1 MVTILRDEPSDED
14 KFRSNSSAQ
23 GPHERI
29 ATAIE
34 NRIVSKEGGGA
45 IGLEG
50 EYGSGKS
57 TIIRLLENR
66 LRKREDADDICFV
79 VFDAWA
85 HEGDPLRR
93 AFLETLINELLER
106 PDWLPKEKW
115 IDKKEQLSQRHR
127 KVKESRTTRPSTF
140 GIWMA
145 FATACVPLGLLVT
158 RLVATKEN
166 FDFDPSLQIA
176 WPVLVGIV
184 LASMPLIMPL
194 FRLLELADKV
204 RLYKKYHKDLPEKT
218 AKFRKRRNKLY
229 KKWSK
234 APRTYRDVFSAE
246 HFNFLAANA
255 TLDSESDAYESPDPT
270 SIEFE
275 HDFREL
281 LEDSLTPPAHKIVLV
296 VDNLDRLT
304 AEQSLRVWSN
314 LQAFVGHPELN
325 GERWKSKFT
334 LLVPYTPAAI
344 QEIWKK
350 TRSVTNAESFFEK
363 TFQIR
368 YRTPPPTLSNWRE
381 NLRRMLIDAIPDMP
395 PEERKRVIEVFDLVR
410 LERPGRIVPRQLKL
424 SVNQLAILCEM
435 WSGEGFEIPSRSL
448 AYAVLHGVPP
458 GEVEECLRSGLRH
471 PNATEDK
478 DKKAFP
484 SEGAIQIC
492 GKDLIEHLAAVH
504 FNVEQAEAIQLLM
517 DNAIEEALMAGQPD
531 KLIALRDRHE
541 ERFWITVQST
551 VRSHAKTQA
560 AEGLSTWSSG
570 LQLLSGSDL
579 PEEAATVREYIRK
592 RMQSITDAWAPLKKE
607 TIAGLVNWV
616 ELDPSE
622 EMRTAVIKIAERTL
636 VSSKKELDLDTRMQL
651 ATAMDS
657 AALKPSSGTTWSVRM
672 EGEEWFDR
680 ASTRARNETGDIFIE
695 PKCASKDL
703 LDVMCQRIVCSGKT
717 PDTCT
722 LTEEDIE
729 AFAMLKTLRDR
740 LEASDVVEELAAKIA
755 ANAGIQSVEAVD
767 AISKCLNLL
776 HAFQQTGESSAH
788 ARLNDNEFLLSVWN
802 GLTNAIA
809 LNHHADP
816 LLVTLIATEK
826 EKDFAKEFKSI
837 PDATR
842 AHVTNVMTIGDFGK
856 TRSLWQLIRR
866 YGMREIVGRLAGRSD
881 STGLNLALI
890 EHAFSD
896 DQLSWAMPNWH
907 FSINAGWL
915 KIGLNKRQTSF
926 AEVVARLA
934 DEKDFVGHLLSQFD
948 VQNAKHRVAAMAFLD
963 HANDSVR
970 ESVVSKT
977 QSAIKE
983 LTTEDW
989 VGDFSDDFGITA
1001 IAHRLLED
1009 FQSTSVD
1016 ASFGTA
1022 VQSLVSEMARDE
1034 HTIEGDKILMLA
1046 GLVSELPAT
1055 VRKELGTQSIGLL
1068 RANDKGMSEPLAEL
1082 VGSAISESAATLEAD
1097 DVVKL
1102 VSRTLAKGG
1111 ARSLKWC
1118 VEWIG
1123 RYGADDM
1130 SYSSDAEDLLQRQLL
1145 ASEAE
1150 FDDVATLRDLQ
1161 TIREK
1166 LGVADPVEEGAE
1178 ATEPKPSEE

>member
-204 RLYKKYHKDLPEKT
+204 RLYKKYHKDFPEKT

-703 LDVMCQRIVCSGKT
+703 LDVMCQRIVSSGET
-717 PDTCT
+717 PDICT
-722 LTEEDIE
+722 LTEENVE

-740 LEASDVVEELAAKIA
+740 LEASDVVEELAAKVA
-755 ANAGIQSVEAVD
+755 ANAGTQSAEAVD
-767 AISKCLNLL
+767 TISTCVTLL
-776 HAFQQTGESSAH
+776 HALKQAGEAT
-788 ARLNDNEFLLSVWN
+788 ALTRLNDNDFLRTLWN

-809 LNHHADP
+809 LNRDAHP
-816 LLVTLIATEK
+816 ILVTLITTDE
-826 EKDFAKEFKSI
+826 EKDFAKEFKTV
-837 PDATR
+837 PQETRTYVQNLMENGDLAT
-842 AHVTNVMTIGDFGK
+842 TEL
-856 TRSLWQLIRR
+856 LWGLIQK
-866 YGMREIVGRLAGRSD
+866 YGIEDTVGRLAGRSAGGFCLD
-881 STGLNLALI
+881 MV
-890 EHAFSD
+890 EHAHAEN
-896 DQLSWAMPNWH
+896 QLNWVMPDWY
-907 FSINAGWL
+907 FVLNAGWL
-915 KIGLNKRQTSF
+915 KTGLKSRQTSF
-926 AEVVARLA
+926 GDVVARLA
-934 DEKDFVGHLLSQFD
+934 DNGIAANALLSRFD
-948 VQNAKHRVAAMAFLD
+948 VQNAKHRVAATAFLD

-970 ESVVSKT
+970 EKVVSKT

-983 LTTEDW
+983 LTTENW
-989 VGDFSDDFGITA
+989 VADFSDDFGITD

-1009 FQSTSVD
+1009 FQSIAVD

-1022 VQSLVSEMARDE
+1022 IQSLVSEMARDE
-1034 HTIEGDKILMLA
+1034 RTIEGDKIPMLA
-1046 GLVSELPAT
+1046 GLVSELPTT

-1068 RANDKGMSEPLAEL
+1068 RANDRGMSEPLAVL
-1082 VGSAISESAATLEAD
+1082 VGNAISESAATLEAE
-1097 DVVKL
+1097 DVAKL
-1102 VSRTLAKGG
+1102 VARTLAKRG
-1111 ARSLKWC
+1111 AKSLTWC

-1123 RYGADDM
+1123 RYEADDM
-1130 SYSSDAEDLLQRQLL
+1130 SYSADAEDLLQRQLL
-1145 ASEAE
+1145 AYETES
-1150 FDDVATLRDLQ
+1150 DDAATLLDLR
-1161 TIREK
+1161 TIRDK
-1166 LGVADPVEEGAE
+1166 LGVAAPVEEDVE
-1178 ATEPKPSEE
+1178 ATEAKPNKE

>member
-1 MVTILRDEPSDED
+1 MITILRDEPSDED
-14 KFRSNSSAQ
+14 KFRSGSSTH

-34 NRIVSKEGGGA
+34 NRIVSEEGGGA

-66 LRKREDADDICFV
+66 LKNRDDADDICFV

-115 IDKKEQLSQRHR
+115 IEKKEQLSQRHR
-127 KVKESRTTRPSTF
+127 KIKESRTTRPSTF

-145 FATACVPLGLLVT
+145 FATACVPLGLLLT

-166 FDFDPSLQIA
+166 FDLDPGLEIA
-176 WPVLVGIV
+176 WLVLVGIV
-184 LASMPLIMPL
+184 LASMPLIVPL
-194 FRLLELADKV
+194 FRLLERADKV
-204 RLYKKYHKDLPEKT
+204 RLYKKYHQDGPEKT

-229 KKWSK
+229 AKWSE
-234 APRTYRDVFSAE
+234 APRRYRDVLSAE

-275 HDFREL
+275 RDFRDL

-334 LLVPYTPAAI
+334 LLVPYTPTAI

-395 PEERKRVIEVFDLVR
+395 PGERKRVIEVFDLVR

-424 SVNQLAILCEM
+424 RVNQLAILFEM
-435 WSGEGFEIPSRSL
+435 WSGDGLEIPSRSL

-458 GEVEECLRSGLRH
+458 GEIEDCLRSGLRH

-484 SEGAIQIC
+484 SEGAIAVC

-560 AEGLSTWSSG
+560 AEGLSTWSRG
-570 LQLLSGSDL
+570 LQLLTGSDL

-636 VSSKKELDLDTRMQL
+636 VSSKKELDLDARMQL
-651 ATAMDS
+651 AAAMDS
-657 AALKPSSGTTWSVRM
+657 AGLKPSTGTTWTVRM
-672 EGEEWFDR
+672 EGEEWFDK
-680 ASTRARNETGDIFIE
+680 ASTKARNETGDIFIE
-695 PKCASKDL
+695 PKCTSKDL
-703 LDVMCQRIVCSGKT
+703 LEVMCQRIACSGQT

-729 AFAMLKTLRDR
+729 AFAILKTLRDR
-740 LEASDVVEELAAKIA
+740 LEASEVVEELATKVA
-755 ANAGIQSVEAVD
+755 ANAGTQSAEAVD
-767 AISKCLNLL
+767 AISTCLTLL
-776 HAFQQTGESSAH
+776 HALKQTGEVA
-788 ARLNDNEFLLSVWN
+788 AQTRLNNNDFLRLVWG
-802 GLTNAIA
+802 GLTHAIA
-809 LNHHADP
+809 LNRDAHP
-816 LLVTLIATEK
+816 ILITLIATEDK
-826 EKDFAKEFKSI
+826 KDFAKDFKAV
-837 PDATR
+837 PQETR
-842 AHVTNVMTIGDFGK
+842 TYLQNLMENGDLVI
-856 TRSLWQLIRR
+856 TEPLWGLVRK
-866 YGMREIVGRLAGRSD
+866 YGIKEIVGRLAGRSSNGFSLD
-881 STGLNLALI
+881 MV
-890 EHAFSD
+890 EHAHAD
-896 DQLSWAMPNWH
+896 DGLIWAMPDWH

-915 KIGLNKRQTSF
+915 KSGLESRQTSF
-926 AEVVARLA
+926 ADVVACLA
-934 DEKDFVGHLLSQFD
+934 GDESQVDALLSKFD
-948 VQNAKHRVAAMAFLD
+948 VQNAKHRIAATAFMD
-963 HANDSVR
+963 HANDPVQKR
-970 ESVVSKT
+970 VVAKT
-977 QSAIKE
+977 KSAIKG
-983 LTTEDW
+983 LTKEDW
-989 VGDFSDDFGITA
+989 VSDFADGFEITA
-1001 IAHRLLED
+1001 ITHRLLTELEI
-1009 FQSTSVD
+1009 TAVD
-1016 ASFGTA
+1016 TNFGTA
-1022 VQSLVSEMARDE
+1022 VQSMVSEMAKDGRAVDDDE
-1034 HTIEGDKILMLA
+1034 LAMLA
-1046 GLVSELPAT
+1046 GLVSELPST
-1055 VRKELGTQSIGLL
+1055 VRKELGTQSVGLL

-1097 DVVKL
+1097 DVANL
-1102 VSRTLAKGG
+1102 VSRTLAKDGTK
-1111 ARSLKWC
+1111 SLSWC

-1123 RYGADDM
+1123 RYEADDM
-1130 SYSSDAEDLLQRQLL
+1130 SFSPAAEDLLQRQLL
-1145 ASEAE
+1145 ASEAQS
-1150 FDDVATLRDLQ
+1150 DDEATLRNLQ

-1166 LGVADPVEEGAE
+1166 LGVAAPVEEDTE
-1178 ATEPKPSEE
+1178 ATEARPNEE